1 MAKGLRLKN
10 VQLRLGNREL
20 LRLDHFIA
28 PGEIATVMGPS
39 GSGKSTLLAAITGTL
54 PPEFTMSGSIV
65 LDDQDIS
72 DLPTEERR
80 IGILLQDDMLF
91 PHMSVEENLAFGL
104 KPEMRGRQGRREIVA
119 AALHDVGLEGFAKRD
134 PATLSGGQ
142 KARVSLMRALLAE
155 PRALLLDEA
164 FSKLDAELRKHVR
177 QVVFDTARKKSLPVL
192 QVTHDEADANAA
204 GGTIIRLQTVKP

>member
-1 MAKGLRLKN
+1 MANGLMLKN

-28 PGEIATVMGPS
+28 PGEIVTVMGPS

-54 PPEFTMSGSIV
+54 PPEFTMRGSIV
-65 LDDQDIS
+65 LNNQDIS
-72 DLPTEERR
+72 NLPTEERR
-80 IGILLQDDMLF
+80 IGILFQDDMLF
-91 PHMSVEENLAFGL
+91 PHMSVGENLAFGL
-104 KPEMRGRQGRREIVA
+104 KAEMRGRQERRETVA
-119 AALHDVGLEGFAKRD
+119 AALRDVGLEGFADRD

-155 PRALLLDEA
+155 PQALLLDEA
-164 FSKLDAELRKHVR
+164 FSKLDAELRSHVR
-177 QVVFDTARKKSLPVL
+177 QVVFDTARRKSLPVL